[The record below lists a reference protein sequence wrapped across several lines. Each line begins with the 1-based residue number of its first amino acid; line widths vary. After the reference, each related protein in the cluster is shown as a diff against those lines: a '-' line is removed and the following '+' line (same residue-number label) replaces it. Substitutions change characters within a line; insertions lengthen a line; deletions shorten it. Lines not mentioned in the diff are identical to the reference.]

1 VRGSRGYLCPHV
13 AQPFLLA
20 YGHLALVGRW
30 LPLAAVS
37 EPLADCL
44 WTAGDQLRYS
54 ITRAQRVS
62 PRRITAL

>member
-30 LPLAAVS
+30 A
-37 EPLADCL
+37 
-44 WTAGDQLRYS
+44 TARGGF
-54 ITRAQRVS
+54 
-62 PRRITAL
+62 